1 MLNSAKLIEDLIS
14 DLAEVLDIPSE
25 RYESAER
32 SYKSVGEWFER
43 PASQFANI
51 RTRVYTQGSFRLG
64 TVIRP
69 ATGEEHYDLDI
80 VCEFSLDKAKI
91 TQKSLQAAVG
101 QELGLYSRARQM
113 EDLSPWNRCWTLNY
127 ADSAQFHMDV
137 LPALPDEQSQRRI
150 REQMKVSA
158 EFVGTSVAITDRND
172 PYFASLTEEWPVSN
186 PNGYATWFY
195 ERMKSAFAMRR
206 RAIMLAEKK
215 ASISEI
221 PEFRVKTPLQS
232 VVQILKR
239 HRDLRFEEEPEF
251 RPTSIIIT
259 TLAAHAYQQ
268 EASSFGALQSILS
281 RMSSFIEQRNG
292 RYWIPNPT
300 DPRENFA
307 DGWNAEPK
315 KKDAFFD
322 WLETVQA
329 DFKNAAESTD
339 VASFLQSLAPRMGRR
354 LVEAAVTQRNRPM
367 LKQGSLMIGNTVKN
381 AIQRILDAPHRK
393 PIIWPTIREGRVWFE
408 SATAKR
414 DGFRSLQLL
423 SDGASVP
430 IGHSLDF
437 VCKTDVK
444 PPFQVYWQVV
454 NTGMAARAARD
465 LTGQFQSGIIE
476 SSGLVRRE
484 RTKYPGTHSIECF
497 VVKDGY
503 CVAKSGP
510 FIVNIAE

>member
-1 MLNSAKLIEDLIS
+1 
-14 DLAEVLDIPSE
+14 
-25 RYESAER
+25 
-32 SYKSVGEWFER
+32 
-43 PASQFANI
+43 
-51 RTRVYTQGSFRLG
+51 
-64 TVIRP
+64 
-69 ATGEEHYDLDI
+69 
-80 VCEFSLDKAKI
+80 
-91 TQKSLQAAVG
+91 
-101 QELGLYSRARQM
+101 M
-113 EDLSPWNRCWTLNY
+113 EDPSPWDRCWTLNY

-158 EFVGTSVAITDRND
+158 EFVGTSVAITDRNH
-172 PYFASLTEEWPVSN
+172 PNYLRLSEEWPVSN

-195 ERMKSAFAMRR
+195 ERMKSAFEMKR

-215 ASISEI
+215 ASVSEI

-281 RMSSFIEQRNG
+281 RMNLFVEQRNG

-307 DGWNAEPK
+307 DGWNTEPK
-315 KKDAFFD
+315 KRDAFFD
-322 WLETVQA
+322 WLETAQA

-339 VASFLQSLAPRMGRR
+339 VVSFLQSLAPRMGRR
-354 LVEAAVTQRNRPM
+354 LVEAAVAQRNRPM
-367 LKQGSLMIGNTVKN
+367 LKQSGLVVRDAVKY

-393 PIIWPTIREGRVWFE
+393 PVIWPTLKEGRLWFE
-408 SATAKR
+408 STTAKR
-414 DGFRSLQLL
+414 DGFRSFPLPN
-423 SDGASVP
+423 DGASVP
-430 IGHSLDF
+430 IGHHLDF
-437 VCKTDVK
+437 VCKTDVR
-444 PPFQVYWQVV
+444 PPFHVYWQVV
-454 NTGMAARAARD
+454 NTGAAAKAARD
-465 LTGQFQSGIIE
+465 LRGQFQSGVIE
-476 SSGLVRRE
+476 SRGLVRRE
-484 RTKYPGTHSIECF
+484 TAKYPGTHSIECF
-497 VVKDGY
+497 VVKEGY

-510 FIVNIAE
+510 FIVNIIG